1 MRKVIF
7 FMLTA
12 VDGYFEGPGHNI
24 DWHNVDE
31 EFNDFAIEQLN
42 STDMLL
48 FGRVTYEMMAS
59 YWPTAEAKANDPAVA
74 GAMNALAKIVFS
86 TTLDNADWENT
97 RLVKDN
103 VAEEVGQLKRQSGK
117 DMIVMG
123 SSDLAVSL
131 AEMGLVDEFRIMVNP
146 VVLGEGKPV
155 LSGIKGR
162 LNLKLLKAR
171 TFGNGNVLLYYA
183 PQEAGKS

>member
-7 FMLTA
+7 FMLTS
-12 VDGYFEGPGHNI
+12 VDGFFEGAGHNI
-24 DWHNVDE
+24 DWHHVDE
-31 EFNDFAIEQLN
+31 EFNEFANEQLG

-59 YWPTAEAKANDPAVA
+59 YWPTEQAKADDPEVA
-74 GAMNALAKIVFS
+74 GAMNALQKIVVS
-86 TTLDNADWENT
+86 TTLDTADWENT

-103 VAEEVGQLKRQSGK
+103 LAEEVGKLKQQVGK

-123 SSDLAVSL
+123 SSGLAVSL

-155 LSGIKGR
+155 FSGIHGR

-183 PQEAGKS
+183 PAADAE

>member
-7 FMLTA
+7 FMLTS
-12 VDGYFEGPGHNI
+12 VDGFFEAPGHNI

-31 EFNDFAIEQLN
+31 EFNEFANEQLN

-48 FGRVTYEMMAS
+48 FGRVTYEMMAG
-59 YWPTAEAKANDPAVA
+59 YWPTAEAKASDPEVA
-74 GAMNALAKIVFS
+74 GAMNALQKIVVS
-86 TTLDNADWENT
+86 TTLDSADWENT
-97 RLVKDN
+97 RLIKDN
-103 VAEEVGQLKRQSGK
+103 VAEEVGKLKQQAGK
-117 DMIVMG
+117 DIIIMG
-123 SSDLAVSL
+123 SSDLAASL

-155 LSGIKGR
+155 FSGIHGQMK
-162 LNLKLLKAR
+162 LKLLKAR

-183 PQEAGKS
+183 PAARAG

>member
-7 FMLTA
+7 FMLTS
-12 VDGYFEGPGHNI
+12 VDGFFEGAGHNI

-31 EFNDFAIEQLN
+31 EFNEFANEQLS

-48 FGRVTYEMMAS
+48 FGRVTYELMAS
-59 YWPTAEAKANDPAVA
+59 YWPTEQAKADDPEVA
-74 GAMNALAKIVFS
+74 GAMNALPKVVVS
-86 TTLDNADWENT
+86 TTLDKADWENT
-97 RLVKDN
+97 RLIKDN
-103 VAEEVGQLKRQSGK
+103 VAEEVGKLKQQAGK

-146 VVLGEGKPV
+146 VVLGAGKPV
-155 LSGIKGR
+155 FSGIQGR
-162 LNLKLLKAR
+162 MNLKLLKAR

-183 PQEAGKS
+183 PGEKAG